1 MLAILQ
7 RYHWWL
13 REIFSSV
20 YFANVHANGFATVY
34 DANNTYGIY
43 NLDYEILIIYKGIGV
58 YIIMMIRYSAHSDI
72 YITSYF
78 EERVGKY
85 LGLLWAVQNIYY
97 SLLLPCMKNK
107 QLILCTSFAFAPTY
121 IGTNKV
127 REDTLRA
134 IMQLSGIK
142 DRTFNMHGI
151 YEYIGQD
158 DKEIHIKLKI
168 DISELSLYSAF
179 LFRKNT
185 KIT

>member
-7 RYHWWL
+7 RYWWWL
-13 REIFSSV
+13 RDIFSSAGFTLV
-20 YFANVHANGFATVY
+20 NTAGAATHASVTSTN
-34 DANNTYGIY
+34 GIY

-58 YIIMMIRYSAHSDI
+58 YIIMMIKYSAHSDI

-97 SLLLPCMKNK
+97 SLLLPCMKNR
-107 QLILCTSFAFAPTY
+107 QLILCTSFAYAPTY

-134 IMQLSGIK
+134 IMQLSSIK
-142 DRTFNMHGI
+142 DRTFNMHGV